1 MKRGIVFIVVMVIVL
16 MCQASA
22 MAGEMDILV
31 RKLVEHGVLSQQ
43 DADEILQETRVEA
56 EKERQET
63 IAATRDALMT
73 GEDAPFMLA
82 DAIPSFIRNTKI
94 KGDFRLRYQNNDREG
109 GNNNRNRGR
118 YRLRIGFVT
127 KINEKVDVGFGIA
140 TGGSNP
146 RSANQDMNNT
156 FESPDVRL
164 DYAYASYKPN
174 DWLTL
179 VGGKFKN
186 PLWTP
191 TGWLWDSDI
200 RPEGVS
206 ASIYHTVGGV
216 ELFMNSGFWILGE
229 FADDNDDPTMWVV
242 QPGYKVELGESAYFK
257 NALTVYQFSNVK
269 GSKLDYS
276 SGSNTRNPDAGEDKY
291 GSYAKDYDAV
301 VLSGELGCKTGLALI
316 PFAAL
321 YSEYINNTSTSSKD
335 SGYIVGF
342 KFGHE
347 KVTKKHQWKVSTRYQ
362 RLERDAW
369 LDTFP
374 DADAYSG
381 ETDTES
387 YVVKTSYGLMD
398 KISLGANYYH
408 SRPLSGPSDDDDV
421 FQLDLLIKF

>member
-1 MKRGIVFIVVMVIVL
+1 MKRGILFLMAMVL
-16 MCQASA
+16 LFMCQASA

-63 IAATRDALMT
+63 IAATKEALMT

-82 DAIPSFIRNTKI
+82 EAIPSFIRNTKI
-94 KGDFRLRYQNNDREG
+94 KGDFRLRYQRNDREG

-118 YRLRIGFVT
+118 YRLRVSVVT
-127 KINEKVDVGFGIA
+127 KINEKVDVGFGFA
-140 TGGSNP
+140 TGDGNP
-146 RSANQDMNNT
+146 RSANEDMNNT
-156 FESPDVRL
+156 FENPGIQLNLSYV
-164 DYAYASYKPN
+164 AYKPF

-186 PLWTP
+186 PLWMP
-191 TGWLWDSDI
+191 GGSFLWDSDI

-206 ASIYHTVGGV
+206 VSMKRTVGGV
-216 ELFMNSGFWILGE
+216 ELFMNNGFWILGE
-229 FADDNDDPTMWVV
+229 FKDDSDDPVMWFM
-242 QPGYKVELGESAYFK
+242 QPGYKVALGERAYFK
-257 NALTVYQFSNVK
+257 NAFTVYQFSNVE
-269 GSKLDYS
+269 GNELDYS
-276 SGSNTRNPDAGEDKY
+276 SGSNTRNPDGT
-291 GSYAKDYDAV
+291 YANDYDAWV
-301 VLSGELGCKTGLALI
+301 VSGELGCKTGLALI

-321 YSEYINNTSTSSKD
+321 YSEYINNTDVSSKD
-335 SGYIVGF
+335 SGYLVGF

-347 KVTKKHQWKVSTRYQ
+347 KVKKKRQWKVSAHYQ

-381 ETDTES
+381 QTDTES

-408 SRPLSGPSDDDDV
+408 SRPLTGPSDDDDL
-421 FQLDLLIKF
+421 FQFDLLIKF